1 LEPNLTFLHKTLG
14 SGRQS
19 LSFGWAFVFEQNPNE
34 RHNKKEMKY
43 IIKLIVLSVPVVIY
57 SVIDAIR
64 TDV

>member
-1 LEPNLTFLHKTLG
+1 M
-14 SGRQS
+14 

-43 IIKLIVLSVPVVIY
+43 IIKLIVLTIPIVIY
-57 SVIDAIR
+57 TVIDSVR

>member
-1 LEPNLTFLHKTLG
+1 MK
-14 SGRQS
+14 
-19 LSFGWAFVFEQNPNE
+19 E

-43 IIKLIVLSVPVVIY
+43 IIKLIVLSIPIVIY